1 MEKYLDFSVQKSR
14 MEMDMVRIRKETIMR
29 RAKLTA
35 LVLSLAMAMSTAGA
49 FACTGVYIGSEASLD
64 GTTIVGRSEDQGK
77 GFYSKMF
84 KVEPRKTEAGRYYVD
99 EGVEQEGFKVPLPE
113 TTYKYTYVPDSS
125 DLEDGQYPG
134 SCTNEYG
141 VVVVGTVSA
150 SPKAAFEEQDPY
162 VHPGLREAILPGLI
176 ACQVK
181 TARGAVD
188 KLAELTDKYGSEE
201 GNILFFVDKKEAWIF
216 ESYGGHQ
223 YAAMKMPKDK
233 VSVFG
238 NHFMIGQVNKNDH
251 RNFVFSDGLF
261 ETMEKAGGVVIE
273 NGKYNLVKSIS
284 DYPRED
290 YNNMRNWGGM
300 KLLAP
305 SKAGAYSD
313 NTYYPL
319 FYKPDHKV
327 SVGRVMDVF
336 RYRYEGTE
344 FDMMKPG
351 NEGMRA
357 IGVARSSQV
366 HIVQNFKFLPS
377 DTCNLQW
384 LAMGNAEHS
393 VFIPAFSGIT
403 DTHPA
408 YQVDGSYKYN
418 HDSLYSATKRMNV
431 ASYDRQF
438 LSQGVKDYWKLQEK
452 MMIRDTKKEL
462 AKIGRAY
469 AKGRDNGRTYVT
481 ELSKEYAEEQYKNSD
496 ALFDELLFTSINN
509 VNDRPDNG
517 RKAVF
522 VPNIDLV
529 KCAKAAGYYV
539 NSEDGET
546 YTFTKYNKTAK
557 YVVKA
562 GEKNC
567 TARIKGTTKNVE
579 LSRAPYVENGV
590 LYAPTDF
597 ARTL

>member
-1 MEKYLDFSVQKSR
+1 
-14 MEMDMVRIRKETIMR
+14 MR
-29 RAKLTA
+29 RAKIVA
-35 LVLSLAMAMSTAGA
+35 LVLSFAMVMSTAGA
-49 FACTGVYIGSEASLD
+49 FACTGVYIGSDASKD
-64 GTTIVGRSEDQGK
+64 GTTIVGRSEDQGR

-99 EGVEQEGFKVPLPE
+99 EGVDQEGFKVPLPK

-188 KLAELTDKYGSEE
+188 KIAELTDKYGSEE

-238 NHFMIGQVNKNDH
+238 NHFMIGQVDKNDH
-251 RNFVFSDGLF
+251 KNFVFSKGLF
-261 ETMEKAGGVVIE
+261 KTMKKAGGVVKE

-284 DYPRED
+284 DFPRES

-300 KLLAP
+300 KMLAP
-305 SKAGAYSD
+305 SKAGEYS
-313 NTYYPL
+313 NETYYPL
-319 FYKPDHKV
+319 FYKPDQKV
-327 SVGRVMDVF
+327 SVDRVMDVF

-366 HIVQNFKFLPS
+366 HVVQNFKDLPK

-403 DTHPA
+403 ETHPA
-408 YQVDGSYKYN
+408 YHIDGSYKYN

-452 MMIRDTKKEL
+452 MMIRDTKKEMN
-462 AKIGRAY
+462 KIRKAYATSRKTGRAY
-469 AKGRDNGRTYVT
+469 VT
-481 ELSKEYAEEQYKNSD
+481 DLSMGYADEQYKNSD
-496 ALFDELLFTSINN
+496 ALFDELLFTAINN

-522 VPNIDLV
+522 VPNIDLE
-529 KCAKAAGYYV
+529 KYAKSAGYKV
-539 NSEDGET
+539 KDNNDGT
-546 YTFTKYNKTAK
+546 YTFTKRNKTAK
-557 YVVKA
+557 YVVTVGSKEA
-562 GEKNC
+562 
-567 TARIKGTTKNVE
+567 TARIKGTTKTIE
-579 LSRAPYVENGV
+579 LSHAPYVDNGV

>member
-1 MEKYLDFSVQKSR
+1 
-14 MEMDMVRIRKETIMR
+14 MR
-29 RAKLTA
+29 RAKIVA
-35 LVLSLAMAMSTAGA
+35 LVLSLAMVMSTAGA
-49 FACTGVYIGSEASLD
+49 FACTGVYIGSDASKD
-64 GTTIVGRSEDQGK
+64 GTTIVGRSEDQGR

-84 KVEPRKTEAGRYYVD
+84 KVQPRITQSGRYYVD
-99 EGVEQEGFKVPLPE
+99 EGVDQEGFKVKLPK

-141 VVVVGTVSA
+141 LVVVGTVSA
-150 SPKAAFEEQDPY
+150 SPSKAFEEQDPY

-176 ACQVK
+176 ACQTK
-181 TARGAVD
+181 TARGAVE
-188 KLAELTDKYGSEE
+188 KLADLTDKYGSEE

-238 NHFMIGQVNKNDH
+238 NHFMIGKVDRNDH
-251 RNFVFSDGLF
+251 RNFVFSKDLF
-261 ETMEKAGGVVIE
+261 KTIDKAGNAVIE
-273 NGKYNLVKSIS
+273 DGKYNLVKSIS

-300 KLLAP
+300 MLLAP

-313 NTYYPL
+313 DTYYPL
-319 FYKPDHKV
+319 FYKPDQKV
-327 SVGRVMDVF
+327 SVDRVMDVF

-351 NEGMRA
+351 NEGLRP

-366 HIVQNFKFLPS
+366 HIVQNFKDLPR

-403 DTHPA
+403 ETHPA
-408 YQVDGSYKYN
+408 YNIDGSYKYN

-438 LSQGVKDYWKLQEK
+438 LSSGVKDYWKLQEK
-452 MMIRDTKKEL
+452 MMIHDTKKEL
-462 AKIGRAY
+462 SKIRKAY
-469 AKGRDNGRTYVT
+469 AKGKNRGRNYVT
-481 ELSKEYAEEQYKNSD
+481 DLSKGYAEEQYQNSD
-496 ALFDELLFTSINN
+496 ALFDELLFTAINN
-509 VNDRPDNG
+509 VNDRPDNE

-522 VPNIDLV
+522 VPNIDLE
-529 KCAKAAGYYV
+529 KYAKSAGYRV
-539 NSEDGET
+539 RTSDDGNT
-546 YTFTKYNKTAK
+546 YTFTKRNGSAK
-557 YVVKA
+557 YVVTA
-562 GEKNC
+562 GDTNC
-567 TARIKGTTKNVE
+567 SARIKGTSKTIE
-579 LSRAPYVENGV
+579 LSHAPYVEDGV

-597 ARTL
+597 VRTL